1 MLSTT
6 PTVPTAEFEARTGW
20 SFMPEGACKGEVC
33 IPLASPPGDTVDLA
47 EIAAAMQLPLVH
59 DEAHGVWAVG
69 PESIG
74 DKTLTTAEPVAGSS
88 SSVSPSTRRSS
99 MPTTGWPNCSVWSTF
114 RTACGSTKPG

>member
-74 DKTLTTAEPVAGSS
+74 DKTLTTAEAPDLTLPRIDPGHE
-88 SSVSPSTRRSS
+88 
-99 MPTTGWPNCSVWSTF
+99 GETF
-114 RTACGSTKPG
+114 RLSSLRGQKVLLVAWAPY